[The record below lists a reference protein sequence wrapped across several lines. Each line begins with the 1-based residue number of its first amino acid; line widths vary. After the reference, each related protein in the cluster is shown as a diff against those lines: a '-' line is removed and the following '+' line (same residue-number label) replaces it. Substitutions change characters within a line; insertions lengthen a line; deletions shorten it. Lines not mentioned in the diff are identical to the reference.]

1 MPTLDE
7 ESTIWIEQ
15 EDLGTE
21 RLLTYK
27 NKRYT
32 ITIPKKINRHVILR
46 LRGLGKTRKDKTGN
60 LLLHIWL
67 NKGEDIKENLWLSET
82 SARNGVEKKLLFDET
97 QIIMKVPPKS
107 HDGLTIRLKG
117 YGREADFNWRAPFLH
132 RKSGN
137 LLVRLSVYP
146 DTVAPRYGSFDKL
159 STEAMALEGWVY
171 RKIDLLIKK
180 LGKSYFPDHPIPA
193 DEIADSFNERGWRGV
208 FDSLVRHLGLS
219 LCNIT
224 SGKSASIALPGSCQK
239 IVTTQNYLQ
248 TNSYIITINE
258 QFLQDPFAIAAIL
271 AHELCHVIHSE
282 KIDRGSGLG
291 GNAIMPGQPPLEAE
305 RTVDLLVFMFKVGEF
320 QLRVARDTRL
330 TLGYFDQEIFERMQV
345 IVSRKLN
352 S

>member
-132 RKSGN
+132 RKRGN

-146 DTVAPRYGSFDKL
+146 DTVTPRYGSFDML
-159 STEAMALEGWVY
+159 STEDMALEGWVY
-171 RKIDLLIKK
+171 RKIDEVFQKMGKPSFLI
-180 LGKSYFPDHPIPA
+180 DPIKA
-193 DEIADSFNERGWRGV
+193 DEGNEEEEGQRRGDQHGDAPETLENNEIKSDQGNQSIVQDPCPQDRNIMHGIHV
-208 FDSLVRHLGLS
+208 GIPVRDPKRRDNGSQESQKKGIVRHW
-219 LCNIT
+219 
-224 SGKSASIALPGSCQK
+224 
-239 IVTTQNYLQ
+239 
-248 TNSYIITINE
+248 
-258 QFLQDPFAIAAIL
+258 
-271 AHELCHVIHSE
+271 
-282 KIDRGSGLG
+282 
-291 GNAIMPGQPPLEAE
+291 NA
-305 RTVDLLVFMFKVGEF
+305 K
-320 QLRVARDTRL
+320 
-330 TLGYFDQEIFERMQV
+330 TL
-345 IVSRKLN
+345 
-352 S
+352 